1 MVELVYI
8 IPFVTFNCAVQV
20 SKHYNGEN
28 ETFCVKC
35 GLIAD
40 HFSSLGLMRT
50 KSSIEAFYGPTA
62 FAALAHQQQLDCL
75 HCRLVVETPCQGFW
89 EL

>member
-1 MVELVYI
+1 MFIMVELVYI
-8 IPFVTFNCAVQV
+8 PFSRRCMFKVVVDISIYIFSKGSKGYNFVTFNCAVQV

-40 HFSSLGLMRT
+40 HFSSLVRMRT
-50 KSSIEAFYGPTA
+50 KSAIADLYGPT
-62 FAALAHQQQLDCL
+62 
-75 HCRLVVETPCQGFW
+75 V
-89 EL
+89 